1 MMMTVGAQLFLKTG
15 ALKSQKLLFNTYV
28 FFGYTLFAATVLV
41 NGYLMQRFVLKYFS
55 LIFAG
60 NYLFT
65 NVCAVIM
72 FKESVTKNYYAGLAC
87 IVAGVLVF
95 YL

>member
-1 MMMTVGAQLFLKTG
+1 MTVGAQLLLKTG
-15 ALKSQKLLFNTYV
+15 TLKSQKLLFNRYV
-28 FFGYTLFAATVLV
+28 FTGYALFGLTILV
-41 NGYLMQRFVLKYFS
+41 NGYLLERFELKYFS

-65 NVCAVIM
+65 NVCAVILL
-72 FKESVTKNYYAGLAC
+72 KESVTRSYYAGLAC

-95 YL
+95 NL